1 VHRGA
6 PAAVKRATPAS
17 GDLDGFGLS
26 ARRRV
31 GREAGGQWRSPCGS
45 GPSSIDSV
53 GREAAG
59 GGAKVRPSSLSYH
72 RARKYLSELLISFK

>member
-1 VHRGA
+1 MHRPGEDRGA
-6 PAAVKRATPAS
+6 PAAVKRATPAG
-17 GDLDGFGLS
+17 GDLDGSDLS

-53 GREAAG
+53 GRKAEAAG
-59 GGAKVRPSSLSYH
+59 GGGKIT
-72 RARKYLSELLISFK
+72 ELLISFK